1 MPSLSL
7 KNVSVVYNE
16 TSDLSKVALDNVS
29 IDFPTGKIIG
39 IIGRTGSGKS
49 TLATLLNGLMKPT
62 SGKIYLDG
70 KDIWE
75 DPKNIRNVRFKVGLS
90 FQYPEYQLFGETV
103 REDISFGP
111 KNMGL
116 SSEEINHRVEA
127 AAKFCGIDSK
137 VMNSSPFELSGGQK
151 RRVAIAGIVAMEP
164 SVLVLDEPASGLDPI
179 GREEILGGIVKNSS
193 EKGTTTIIIS
203 HSMEDIAKYSDY
215 ILVLSEGKVF
225 SFGTVEETFSKAEN
239 LFSAGL
245 DLPQITKLF
254 IELRKRGICS
264 ENSVYTLEYAYKKL
278 LKILEKREYL

>member
-7 KNVSVVYNE
+7 KNVSVIYNE
-16 TSDLSKVALDNVS
+16 NSSFEKAALDNINV
-29 IDFPTGKIIG
+29 DFPEGKIIG

-62 SGKIYLDG
+62 SGQVLLDG

-75 DPKNIRNVRFKVGLS
+75 EPKKVRNVRFKVGLS

-116 SSEEINHRVEA
+116 SQDEINKRVDS
-127 AAKFCGIDSK
+127 AAKFCGIEPKIMD
-137 VMNSSPFELSGGQK
+137 SSPFELSGGQK

-164 SVLVLDEPASGLDPI
+164 SVLVLDEPASGLDPV
-179 GREEILGGIVKNSS
+179 GREEILGGIVKNSAQ
-193 EKGTTTIIIS
+193 KGTTTIIIS

-225 SFGTVEETFSKAEN
+225 SFGTVEETFSKAER

-245 DLPQITKLF
+245 DLPQVTKLF

-264 ENSVYTLEYAYKKL
+264 EHSVYTVEYASKKL
-278 LKILEKREYL
+278 LKILEK

>member
-1 MPSLSL
+1 MSSLSL

-16 TSDLSKVALDNVS
+16 DSSFSKVALDNVS
-29 IDFPTGKIIG
+29 IDFPEGKIIG

-49 TLATLLNGLMKPT
+49 TLATLLNGLLKPT
-62 SGKIYLDG
+62 SGTVLIDG

-75 DPKNIRNVRFKVGLS
+75 DPKKIKNVRFKVGLS

-116 SSEEINHRVEA
+116 SQEEIQTRVNKA
-127 AAKFCGIDSK
+127 ADFCGIDSK
-137 VMNSSPFELSGGQK
+137 AMDYSPFELSGGQK
-151 RRVAIAGIVAMEP
+151 RRVAIAGIVAMNP
-164 SVLVLDEPASGLDPI
+164 DILVLDEPASGLDPI

-193 EKGTTTIIIS
+193 KNGTTTIIIS

-215 ILVLSEGKVF
+215 ILVMNEGRVF
-225 SFGTVEETFSKAEN
+225 SFGTVEETFSNAEK

-245 DLPQITKLF
+245 DLPQVTKLF
-254 IELRKRGICS
+254 IELKKRNICS
-264 ENSVYTLEYAYKKL
+264 EHSVYTVEYAYKKL
-278 LKILEKREYL
+278 SKILEK

>member
-1 MPSLSL
+1 MPSLQL

-16 TSDLSKVALDNVS
+16 ESSFSKTALDNVN
-29 IDFPTGKIIG
+29 IDFPEGKIIG

-49 TLATLLNGLMKPT
+49 TLASLLNGLMKPS
-62 SGKIYLDG
+62 SGQILLDG

-75 DPKNIRNVRFKVGLS
+75 EPKNIKSVRFKVGLS

-103 REDISFGP
+103 REDIAFGP

-116 SSEEINHRVEA
+116 SIDEVNSRVEN
-127 AAKFCGIDSK
+127 AAKFCGIEPS
-137 VMNSSPFELSGGQK
+137 VMNKSPFELSGGQK

-164 SVLVLDEPASGLDPI
+164 SVLVLDEPASGLDPV
-179 GREEILGGIVKNSS
+179 GREEILGGIVKNSA
-193 EKGTTTIIIS
+193 EKGNTTIIIS

-215 ILVLSEGKVF
+215 ILVLNEGKVF
-225 SFGTVEETFSKAEN
+225 SFGTVEETFSKAER

-254 IELRKRGICS
+254 IELEKRRICK
-264 ENSVYTLEYAYKKL
+264 ENSVYTIEYAYRKL
-278 LKILEKREYL
+278 LKILEK

>member
-16 TSDLSKVALDNVS
+16 NSSFSKNALENIN
-29 IDFPTGKIIG
+29 IDFPQGKIIG

-62 SGKIYLDG
+62 SGQILLDG

-75 DPKNIRNVRFKVGLS
+75 DPKNIKKVRFKVGLS

-103 REDISFGP
+103 REDIAFGP

-116 SSEEINHRVEA
+116 SESEIQSRVEA
-127 AAKFCGIDSK
+127 AAKFCGLEPK

-164 SVLVLDEPASGLDPI
+164 EILVLDEPASGLDPI

-215 ILVLSEGKVF
+215 ILVLNEGKVF
-225 SFGTVEETFSKAEN
+225 SFGTVEETFSKAES

-245 DLPQITKLF
+245 DLPQVTKLF
-254 IELRKRGICS
+254 IELKKRGLCS
-264 ENSVYTLEYAYKKL
+264 ENSVYTVEYAYKKL
-278 LKILEKREYL
+278 LKTLEK

>member
-1 MPSLSL
+1 MPSLQL

-16 TSDLSKVALDNVS
+16 ESSFSKTALDNVN
-29 IDFPTGKIIG
+29 IDFPEGKIIG

-49 TLATLLNGLMKPT
+49 TLASLLNGLMKPS
-62 SGKIYLDG
+62 SGQILLDG

-75 DPKNIRNVRFKVGLS
+75 EPKNIKSVRFKVGLS

-103 REDISFGP
+103 REDIAFGP

-116 SSEEINHRVEA
+116 SSDEVNSRVEN
-127 AAKFCGIDSK
+127 AAKFCGIEPS
-137 VMNSSPFELSGGQK
+137 VMNKSPFELSGGQK

-164 SVLVLDEPASGLDPI
+164 SVLVLDEPASGLDPV
-179 GREEILGGIVKNSS
+179 GREEILGGIVKNSA
-193 EKGTTTIIIS
+193 EKGNTTIIIS

-215 ILVLSEGKVF
+215 ILVLNEGKVF
-225 SFGTVEETFSKAEN
+225 SFGTVEETFSKAER

-254 IELRKRGICS
+254 IELEKRGICK
-264 ENSVYTLEYAYKKL
+264 ENSVYTIEYAYRKL
-278 LKILEKREYL
+278 LKILEK